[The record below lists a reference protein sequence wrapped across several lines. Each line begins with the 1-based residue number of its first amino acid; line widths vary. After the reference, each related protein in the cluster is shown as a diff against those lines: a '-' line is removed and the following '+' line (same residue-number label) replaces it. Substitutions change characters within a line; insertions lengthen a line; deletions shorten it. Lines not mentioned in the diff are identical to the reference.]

1 MDATSIL
8 MTNQTNLMS
17 TNAGT
22 KKYRRNAR
30 YRRKL
35 AWTTE
40 EDAKITNLV
49 NLYGHRWARIASEMP
64 GRKGKNIR
72 EHYLNC
78 LDPNTDN
85 SPWTELEDITLF
97 NAQKQLGNVWSQI
110 AKLLP
115 GRTGDKIKNRYYA
128 ACRRLQR
135 QGIERGFRS
144 AEEFRNILHGGV
156 VENRKRKRPIL
167 PKQKQ
172 YNSNNNINNY
182 NNGMRKNNNY
192 NNVMQQYQKQQYQI
206 INNYVRNNNK
216 NPSLQSSS
224 QTTTTRTS
232 TTSRNNNNNNT
243 NDNNSNNMNA
253 VYRFYSF
260 PNKPYDNRIYIFNN
274 DTLDFLTTL
283 PRYHPWSRQ

>member
-8 MTNQTNLMS
+8 MTDQTNLMS

-49 NLYGHRWARIASEMP
+49 NLYGHKWAQIASEMP

-97 NAQKQLGNVWSQI
+97 NAQKKLGNVWSQI

-115 GRTGDKIKNRYYA
+115 GRTDNKIKNRYYA

-135 QGIERGFRS
+135 QGIERGFQS
-144 AEEFRNILHGGV
+144 AEEFRNMLHGGV
-156 VENRKRKRPIL
+156 VVNRKRKRPIL
-167 PKQKQ
+167 PKQKR

-192 NNVMQQYQKQQYQI
+192 NNVMQQHQKQQYQI
-206 INNYVRNNNK
+206 IK

-224 QTTTTRTS
+224 QTTTTTTRTS
-232 TTSRNNNNNNT
+232 TTSRNNNNNNNNNT

>member
-1 MDATSIL
+1 MDATSKL
-8 MTNQTNLMS
+8 MTDQTNLMS

-49 NLYGHRWARIASEMP
+49 NLYGHKWAQIASEMP

-97 NAQKQLGNVWSQI
+97 NAQKKLGNVWSQI

-115 GRTGDKIKNRYYA
+115 GRTDNKIKNRYYA

-135 QGIERGFRS
+135 QGIERGFQS
-144 AEEFRNILHGGV
+144 AEEFRNMLHGGV
-156 VENRKRKRPIL
+156 VVNRKRKRQIL
-167 PKQKQ
+167 PKQKR

-192 NNVMQQYQKQQYQI
+192 NNVMQQHQKQQYQI
-206 INNYVRNNNK
+206 IK

-224 QTTTTRTS
+224 QTTTTTTRTS
-232 TTSRNNNNNNT
+232 TTSRNNNNNNNNT

>member
-8 MTNQTNLMS
+8 MTDQTNLMS

-49 NLYGHRWARIASEMP
+49 NLYGHKWAQIASEMP

-97 NAQKQLGNVWSQI
+97 NAQKKLGNVWSQI

-115 GRTGDKIKNRYYA
+115 GRTDNKIKNRYYA

-135 QGIERGFRS
+135 QGIERGFQS
-144 AEEFRNILHGGV
+144 AEEFRNMLHGGV
-156 VENRKRKRPIL
+156 VVNRKRKRQIL
-167 PKQKQ
+167 PKQKR

-192 NNVMQQYQKQQYQI
+192 NNVMQQHQKQQYQI
-206 INNYVRNNNK
+206 IK

-224 QTTTTRTS
+224 QTTTTTTTRTS
-232 TTSRNNNNNNT
+232 TTSRNNNNNNNNT

>member
-8 MTNQTNLMS
+8 MTDQTNLMS

-22 KKYRRNAR
+22 KKYRRNAG

-40 EDAKITNLV
+40 EDAKLTNLV
-49 NLYGHRWARIASEMP
+49 NLYGHKWAQIASEMP

-97 NAQKQLGNVWSQI
+97 NAQKKLGNVWSQI

-115 GRTGDKIKNRYYA
+115 GRTDNKIKNRYYA

-135 QGIERGFRS
+135 QGIERGFQS
-144 AEEFRNILHGGV
+144 AEEFRNMLHGGV
-156 VENRKRKRPIL
+156 VVNRKRKRPIL
-167 PKQKQ
+167 PKQKR

-192 NNVMQQYQKQQYQI
+192 NNVMQQHQKQQ
-206 INNYVRNNNK
+206 
-216 NPSLQSSS
+216 L
-224 QTTTTRTS
+224 
-232 TTSRNNNNNNT
+232 
-243 NDNNSNNMNA
+243 
-253 VYRFYSF
+253 
-260 PNKPYDNRIYIFNN
+260 
-274 DTLDFLTTL
+274 
-283 PRYHPWSRQ
+283 

>member
-8 MTNQTNLMS
+8 MTDQTNLMS

-49 NLYGHRWARIASEMP
+49 NLYGHKWAQIASEMP

-97 NAQKQLGNVWSQI
+97 NAQKKLGNVWSQI

-115 GRTGDKIKNRYYA
+115 GRTDNKIKNRYYA

-135 QGIERGFRS
+135 QGIERGFQS
-144 AEEFRNILHGGV
+144 AEEFRNMLHGGV
-156 VENRKRKRPIL
+156 VVNRKRKRPIL
-167 PKQKQ
+167 PKQKR

-192 NNVMQQYQKQQYQI
+192 NNVMQQHQKQQYQI
-206 INNYVRNNNK
+206 IK

-232 TTSRNNNNNNT
+232 TTSRNNNNNNNNNT

>member
-8 MTNQTNLMS
+8 MTDQTNLMS

-49 NLYGHRWARIASEMP
+49 NLYGHKWAQIASEMP

-167 PKQKQ
+167 PKQKR

-206 INNYVRNNNK
+206 IK

-232 TTSRNNNNNNT
+232 ATSRNNNNNNT

-260 PNKPYDNRIYIFNN
+260 PNKPYDNRIYTFNN
-274 DTLDFLTTL
+274 DTLDFSTTL
-283 PRYHPWSRQ
+283 PQYHPWSRQ

>member
-8 MTNQTNLMS
+8 MTDQTNLMS

-40 EDAKITNLV
+40 EDAKLTNLV
-49 NLYGHRWARIASEMP
+49 NLYGHKWAQIASEMP

-97 NAQKQLGNVWSQI
+97 NAQKKLGNVWSQI

-115 GRTGDKIKNRYYA
+115 GRTDNKIKNRYYA

-135 QGIERGFRS
+135 QGIERGFQS
-144 AEEFRNILHGGV
+144 AEEFRNMLHGGV
-156 VENRKRKRPIL
+156 VVNRKRKRPIL
-167 PKQKQ
+167 PKQKR

-192 NNVMQQYQKQQYQI
+192 NNVMQQHQKQQYQI
-206 INNYVRNNNK
+206 IK

>member
-1 MDATSIL
+1 MDATSML
-8 MTNQTNLMS
+8 MTDQTNLMS

-49 NLYGHRWARIASEMP
+49 NLYGHKWAQIASEMP

-97 NAQKQLGNVWSQI
+97 NAQKKLGNVWSQI

-115 GRTGDKIKNRYYA
+115 GRTDNKIKNRYYA

-135 QGIERGFRS
+135 QGIERGFQS
-144 AEEFRNILHGGV
+144 AEEFRNMLHGGV
-156 VENRKRKRPIL
+156 VVNRKRKRPIL
-167 PKQKQ
+167 PKKQKR

-192 NNVMQQYQKQQYQI
+192 NNVMQQHQKKQQYQI
-206 INNYVRNNNK
+206 IK

>member
-8 MTNQTNLMS
+8 MTDQTNLMS

-49 NLYGHRWARIASEMP
+49 NLYGHKWAQIASEMP

-97 NAQKQLGNVWSQI
+97 NAQKKLGNVWSQI

-115 GRTGDKIKNRYYA
+115 GRTDNKIKNRYYA

-135 QGIERGFRS
+135 QGIERGFQS
-144 AEEFRNILHGGV
+144 AEEFRNMLHGGV
-156 VENRKRKRPIL
+156 VVNRKRKRQIL
-167 PKQKQ
+167 PKQKR

-192 NNVMQQYQKQQYQI
+192 NNVMQQHQKQQYQI
-206 INNYVRNNNK
+206 IK

-224 QTTTTRTS
+224 QTTTTTTRTS
-232 TTSRNNNNNNT
+232 TTSRNNNNNNNNT

>member
-1 MDATSIL
+1 MDATSML
-8 MTNQTNLMS
+8 MTDQTNLMS

-40 EDAKITNLV
+40 EDAKLTNLV
-49 NLYGHRWARIASEMP
+49 NLYGHKWAQIASEMP

-97 NAQKQLGNVWSQI
+97 NAQKKLGNVWSQI

-115 GRTGDKIKNRYYA
+115 GRTDNKIKNRYYA

-135 QGIERGFRS
+135 QGIERGFQS
-144 AEEFRNILHGGV
+144 AEEFRNMLHGGV
-156 VENRKRKRPIL
+156 VVNRKRKRPIL
-167 PKQKQ
+167 PKQKR
-172 YNSNNNINNY
+172 YNSNNNINN
-182 NNGMRKNNNY
+182 
-192 NNVMQQYQKQQYQI
+192 
-206 INNYVRNNNK
+206 
-216 NPSLQSSS
+216 
-224 QTTTTRTS
+224 
-232 TTSRNNNNNNT
+232 
-243 NDNNSNNMNA
+243 
-253 VYRFYSF
+253 
-260 PNKPYDNRIYIFNN
+260 
-274 DTLDFLTTL
+274 
-283 PRYHPWSRQ
+283 